1 MTAGSRVWI
10 RFPIGVLHLLHH
22 RFFGVEWA
30 DSNLTPSDPSNLVS
44 LCLNGAKQKGS
55 VDALLIPPIFH
66 LDILLVFALHFL
78 HWRLKGQ
85 VLFFPSNLFESRQ
98 NHSIHTSTN
107 VLFGF
112 ARWLT
117 A

>member
-30 DSNLTPSDPSNLVS
+30 DSNPTPSDPSNLVS

-85 VLFFPSNLFESRQ
+85 VLFSPPVTNLSH
-98 NHSIHTSTN
+98 NKIHTSTN
-107 VLFGF
+107 ILLGFG
-112 ARWLT
+112 RH
-117 A
+117 

>member
-30 DSNLTPSDPSNLVS
+30 DSNPTPPDPSNLAS
-44 LCLNGAKQKGS
+44 LCLTGAEQKGS

-66 LDILLVFALHFL
+66 LDILLLLVLQLL

-85 VLFFPSNLFESRQ
+85 VPLFLS
-98 NHSIHTSTN
+98 HGKTH
-107 VLFGF
+107 
-112 ARWLT
+112 
-117 A
+117 

>member
-44 LCLNGAKQKGS
+44 LCLNGAEQKGS
-55 VDALLIPPIFH
+55 VVDALLIPPIFH
-66 LDILLVFALHFL
+66 LDILPVFALQFL

-85 VLFFPSNLFESRQ
+85 VLNFNPRSLGKT
-98 NHSIHTSTN
+98 HTLKTVSIYLRTIEKE
-107 VLFGF
+107 
-112 ARWLT
+112 RRRI
-117 A
+117 